1 MNGLIYLEPE
11 DVLEIHDAYIDMFGG
26 IKGIRDEGLFSQL
39 CEAPYQEF
47 DDVELFPTVF
57 DKAAKYLANDEIS
70 FDDIVQSIKEHS
82 VNGWH
87 AFYFFPS

>member
-39 CEAPYQEF
+39 CEAPYHEF
-47 DDVELFPTVF
+47 DNVELFP
-57 DKAAKYLANDEIS
+57 KYLIRLPSIS
-70 FDDIVQSIKEHS
+70 LTTR
-82 VNGWH
+82 
-87 AFYFFPS
+87 FPLTTSCSPSKSTL